1 MPHSEITEAVL
12 VYCNVARNDY
22 QRDSGV
28 LYTIISN
35 KSFGQLL
42 DISPQNIIFLK
53 SFDSEVLYI
62 EVRCIDRNSNPRETE
77 DKINITL
84 VIN

>member
-53 SFDSEVLYI
+53 SFDS
-62 EVRCIDRNSNPRETE
+62 
-77 DKINITL
+77 
-84 VIN
+84 